1 MKSLFS
7 RYLVFFGAILALCLP
22 AATALSAEAEAGDES
37 ASGVETGIEEEDA
50 SEMDGW
56 QDEGEDDLGVDA
68 ESEDEDEDE
77 DEDAETLVES
87 IEAANAPAL
96 PALELDETTLYE
108 FLLAEIAGA
117 RGQLKL
123 SAQTHLELARKT
135 RDPRIARRAA
145 QFAVVAK
152 EPQLITEA
160 VRLWGEID
168 PQSLEARQVAE
179 SIARGQSAAFDKFQT
194 FVARALAQN
203 PAKLAPN
210 LMGLNRALLKA
221 NDKEAARKIVYQLT
235 EPYLAHP
242 EAHYARGQASALARH
257 PMEALNAIDRALE
270 LRPDWQAAAFVKA
283 HLLVETGN
291 AGRASQLL
299 AGILGRQPG
308 NNSLR
313 LAYARSLIAGNQFEA
328 ARDEFR
334 TLLAA
339 APNNRDFLYAIGVL
353 SAELGDTAAAEPL
366 LKKALD
372 AGHPEADL
380 IRIQLGKIAD
390 NRGAHAAARK
400 WYEAVSPG
408 SRSAEARILGAQSLA
423 KEGRIEQAR
432 RFLRDAP
439 NGDPD
444 VRRRLLLAESQLL
457 VNAGRGRQAY
467 ALIEEALLAQ
477 PDDNDLLYES
487 AILAERLGM
496 HEIMEGRLRKLIALS
511 PDSAH
516 AYNALGYSLLER
528 GERLDEAE
536 KLVIHA
542 LELLPGDAFIL
553 DSVGWARFKRGDL
566 AGALERL
573 EEAYAKRADPEIAAH
588 LGEVLW
594 RLDRSA
600 DARRILDKA
609 LAANPGN
616 ASLKETIRRLYRP
629 GEKR

>member
-1 MKSLFS
+1 MKSLLS
-7 RYLVFFGAILALCLP
+7 RYFVFFGAVLALCLP
-22 AATALSAEAEAGDES
+22 PATALSADAEVGDEPE
-37 ASGVETGIEEEDA
+37 SGMETGIEEEDGEEEDA
-50 SEMDGW
+50 SGMDEW
-56 QDEGEDDLGVDA
+56 QGEDEEDLGIDAEGEDA
-68 ESEDEDEDE
+68 
-77 DEDAETLVES
+77 DEDALVKG
-87 IEAANAPAL
+87 IEVPNVPTL

-145 QFAVVAK
+145 QFAVAAK
-152 EPQLITEA
+152 EPLLITEA

-179 SIARGQSAAFDKFQT
+179 SLARGQSAAFDKFQA

-221 NDKEAARKIVYQLT
+221 NDKEAARKVVYQLT
-235 EPYLAHP
+235 EPYLARP
-242 EAHYARGQASALARH
+242 EAHYARAQASALARH

-270 LRPDWQAAAFVKA
+270 LRPGWQAAVFIKA
-283 HLLVETGN
+283 HLLIETGN
-291 AGRASQLL
+291 AGRASELF
-299 AGILGRQPG
+299 ADILGRQPG
-308 NNSLR
+308 NNDIR
-313 LAYARSLIAGNQFEA
+313 LAYARSLIADSQFEA
-328 ARDEFR
+328 ARAEFR

-339 APNNRDFLYAIGVL
+339 APDNRDFLYAAGVL
-353 SAELGDTAAAEPL
+353 SVEIGDTATAEPL

-372 AGHPEADL
+372 VGHPEADL

-390 NRGAHAAARK
+390 KRGAHAAARK

-408 SRSAEARILGAQSLA
+408 NRSAEARILGAQSFA
-423 KEGRIEQAR
+423 KEGRIDQAR
-432 RFLRDAP
+432 RFLHDAP
-439 NGDPD
+439 NDDPD

-457 VNAGRGRQAY
+457 ANVGRGRQAY
-467 ALIEEALLAQ
+467 ALIEKALLAQ
-477 PDDNDLLYES
+477 PDDHDLLYES
-487 AILAERLGM
+487 AMLAERLGM

-536 KLVIHA
+536 KLVSQA
-542 LELLPGDAFIL
+542 LELLPEDAFIL

-573 EEAYAKRADPEIAAH
+573 EEAYDKRPDPEIAAH

-594 RLDRSA
+594 RLDRGE
-600 DARRILDKA
+600 DARRILDEA

-616 ASLKETIRRLYRP
+616 ASLKDTIRRLYRP
-629 GEKR
+629 GKKR